1 MTLSLEHH
9 CQESS
14 TDEALQKK
22 AGSAASLPVV
32 GSGRQHRGNTR
43 RRAGEPCHLLLLR
56 GTDGSTIVR
65 SGLIRRLQDH

>member
-1 MTLSLEHH
+1 
-9 CQESS
+9 
-14 TDEALQKK
+14 
-22 AGSAASLPVV
+22 V